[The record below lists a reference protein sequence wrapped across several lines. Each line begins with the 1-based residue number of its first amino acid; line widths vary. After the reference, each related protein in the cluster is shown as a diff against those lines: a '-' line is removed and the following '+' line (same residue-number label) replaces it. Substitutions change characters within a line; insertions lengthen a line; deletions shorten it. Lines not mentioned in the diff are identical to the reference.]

1 MPILIRVSPCARQ
14 TVLPLLL
21 QAPPVA
27 GADISRTSQGNLM
40 QSSPGQ
46 PCRGHIWAQPPLPY
60 WPVGTVLH
68 RAESAAS
75 NSNTGAAIVGSPL
88 FRVVGRVHMPHS
100 PHAQICPL
108 LESLADIAEGALI
121 PLHSQ
126 RQGRAL
132 AWITLSDK
140 GHMGQRED
148 TSGPAIESLVRE
160 HIPLCHAQGFMLP
173 DDANSLQSLLME
185 LALGQG
191 YDLICTTG
199 GTGLGP
205 RDVSPEATLPLL
217 EKRLHGFEQA
227 MMQASL
233 AKTPHAAI
241 SRAVAGVLGHSIII
255 NLPGSRKAV
264 VENLAAVIPPLG
276 HAMDKLHG
284 DPADCGG

>member
-1 MPILIRVSPCARQ
+1 MSISVRVLPCARH

-21 QAPPVA
+21 H
-27 GADISRTSQGNLM
+27 GAATNTSQPCAGH
-40 QSSPGQ
+40 SSEQ
-46 PCRGHIWAQPPLPY
+46 MPLPS

-68 RAESAAS
+68 RASTAQA
-75 NSNTGAAIVGSPL
+75 TSPL
-88 FRVVGRVHMPHS
+88 FKVVGRVYMPHS
-100 PHAQICPL
+100 PHAQLCPL
-108 LESLADIAEGALI
+108 LEALEDISQEALV
-121 PLHSQ
+121 PLHAQ

-140 GHMGQRED
+140 GHVGQRED
-148 TSGPAIESLVRE
+148 LSGPAIESLVRE

-173 DDANSLQSLLME
+173 DEANALKALLME

-241 SRAVAGVLGHSIII
+241 SRAVAGVLGRTIII

-264 VENLAAVIPPLG
+264 VENLAAVMPPLG
-276 HAMDKLHG
+276 HAMDKMHG

>member
-1 MPILIRVSPCARQ
+1 MSIFIRVSPCARH

-27 GADISRTSQGNLM
+27 GADISRISQANPL
-40 QSSPGQ
+40 QVSPGQ
-46 PCRGHIWAQPPLPY
+46 PCRGHVWDQAPLPY
-60 WPVGTVLH
+60 WPVGTTLH
-68 RAESAAS
+68 RAESAPPH
-75 NSNTGAAIVGSPL
+75 TGRPIVGNPL

-108 LESLADIAEGALI
+108 LESLTDIAEEALI

-140 GHMGQRED
+140 GHLGQRED
-148 TSGPAIESLVRE
+148 LSGPAIESLLRE

-173 DDANSLQSLLME
+173 DNADSLKALLVE

-241 SRAVAGVLGHSIII
+241 SRAVAGVLGQCIII